1 MNLCVTRAWRCLYGW
16 AGYLFFLWYSD
27 CTAVKLKISYK
38 ISGPVFAFI
47 KRIINESKW
56 NIHHVPSVISLVIE
70 TVYFMK
76 LSAIIRI
83 VAVWNGQANWSK
95 WKSIWSCIRL
105 NFSFPK
111 TDQTKNANE
120 MCCNTYNVMNQIW
133 AKRQENNNSTTTKN
147 SLTTYFRH
155 WRRPNVRACR
165 YCIFFFIGRKSN
177 FINYLCW
184 PINDMC
190 WSFLVFI
197 VFVCILLTHV
207 ALLLC
212 LPPFPHFT
220 STITNSDEIGS
231 FFLRFTRCDAM
242 K

>member
-1 MNLCVTRAWRCLYGW
+1 MVKAIRPTWKKAISSRIKWERTKWCFEKSNKIIGELVCYTCLALPLWMGRVS
-16 AGYLFFLWYSD
+16 FFLWYSD

-111 TDQTKNANE
+111 TDQTKLKMPMKCVVIHTMLWTKYGRRDKKITTQQQQKTHLPHIFDIE
-120 MCCNTYNVMNQIW
+120 DVQMCAHADT
-133 AKRQENNNSTTTKN
+133 A
-147 SLTTYFRH
+147 
-155 WRRPNVRACR
+155 
-165 YCIFFFIGRKSN
+165 FFFSLEGKAILLIICVDRSMICVGRFWSSS
-177 FINYLCW
+177 YLCA
-184 PINDMC
+184 
-190 WSFLVFI
+190 F
-197 VFVCILLTHV
+197 
-207 ALLLC
+207 C
-212 LPPFPHFT
+212 LH
-220 STITNSDEIGS
+220 
-231 FFLRFTRCDAM
+231 M
-242 K
+242 